1 MLLVVEVVESSLP
14 LLASPLPTA
23 EADVEALDAGAFA
36 VRLAALFPASFPDPF
51 PGLLLEPFAEPPSLP
66 VVTGTPA
73 ELPAVEEGF

>member
-1 MLLVVEVVESSLP
+1 MPPVLFAVEVVESSLP
-14 LLASPLPTA
+14 LPASPLPA
-23 EADVEALDAGAFA
+23 AEALDAGAFA